1 MKKALSTA
9 LGLAAL
15 FIGAFVTGVL
25 AHALWKLFILG
36 WNIVP

>member
-1 MKKALSTA
+1 MKKALSMA

-25 AHALWKLFILG
+25 AHALWKLFTLG
-36 WNIVP
+36 WSLLG